1 MQDSEPIFEIKNQ
14 ASSSIAST
22 VINIVKGSN
31 FVNQKRNPNTSFIE
45 EVEGNIIEKVHIE
58 K

>member
-14 ASSSIAST
+14 AFTSIASI

-31 FVNQKRNPNTSFIE
+31 FVKQKRNPSTSFIE
-45 EVEGNIIEKVHIE
+45 EVEGKIIKST
-58 K
+58 